1 VFFVSKSW
9 LHALLSADIGACCIA
24 AQAVAGYHRG
34 VNTTAES
41 APARPRDWM
50 RPLRYLWRTPL
61 LLLHALIAFPLALAV
76 FNPLAMRCRIR
87 GETLEHWM
95 TRWWSGRLVRIFG
108 FRIRC
113 IGEPLPGAVL
123 FVANHVSWLDI
134 ELMHSQRIMSFVAK
148 AEIER
153 WPLVGWLATRAG
165 TIYHRRGSTHSLGAV
180 MERVVTRLREG
191 MAVGVFPE
199 GGTGTGERLRTF
211 HARIFQVAVDANVP
225 VQPVALC
232 YGENGTMDLRV
243 PFAPGEHFF
252 GNFVRLLGGPS
263 LEASVHFLEPVA
275 SSEDG
280 RRQTAVAARER
291 IAHALGM
298 PLT

>member
-1 VFFVSKSW
+1 
-9 LHALLSADIGACCIA
+9 
-24 AQAVAGYHRG
+24 
-34 VNTTAES
+34 
-41 APARPRDWM
+41 
-50 RPLRYLWRTPL
+50 
-61 LLLHALIAFPLALAV
+61 
-76 FNPLAMRCRIR
+76 
-87 GETLEHWM
+87 
-95 TRWWSGRLVRIFG
+95 
-108 FRIRC
+108 
-113 IGEPLPGAVL
+113 
-123 FVANHVSWLDI
+123 
-134 ELMHSQRIMSFVAK
+134 
-148 AEIER
+148 
-153 WPLVGWLATRAG
+153 
-165 TIYHRRGSTHSLGAV
+165 
-180 MERVVTRLREG
+180 MERVVNRLREG

-252 GNFVRLLGGPS
+252 GNLVRLLGGPS

-275 SSEDG
+275 SSDDG

-291 IAHALGM
+291 IAQALGM